1 MEKLPFLEDIY
12 PQNLLYAVTIRSP
25 IAKGHLKSIQ
35 VPSLPE
41 GFSLITAKDIP
52 GRNLLINSKIPI
64 LAHAQLSYIGE
75 PVALLLG
82 PDKSKLDELVS
93 GCAVITEEE
102 TPVFSVKDGEVAYE
116 RVVTIGNTEEE
127 FEKSGFIITGSY
139 KTGIQEHWYAEPIG
153 AITFYMEEYEKKK
166 KKAEPP
172 AKLPANNY
180 HSPLVVMTATQW
192 PFHVKHAVSSCLGLS
207 ADSVSVKPTALNLHM
222 DGKIWYPSLV
232 ACHAA
237 LCTLITKK
245 TVRLILNREED
256 FLYTPK
262 RCASNVHIASTI
274 DDDGNISS
282 TIIDIFVNL
291 GAYTVNEKEILDQV
305 CLGALS
311 LYNYKNLKLTARANY
326 TNIPPQS
333 AFSGFGMAQGF
344 FATERHVTLVSDT
357 VNKDPALWR
366 LENID
371 TKEILPLPLPKL
383 AKFSPLGDELINTVL
398 KMSDYSRKWSSYE
411 LLRQSRKGKTLQKGE
426 NPRGIGIAIGYQGN
440 SLLYDADNND
450 SYTVEVTLN
459 KDSVIEI
466 KTSITTS
473 EDYSRIWRKKA
484 NDIMGIDNVVINT
497 ENAPD
502 AGPSCSSRNITAITK
517 LVEKCCH
524 FIQKQRFRDPL
535 PITVRRSIKPQKGS
549 IRGGIWDVDDITGF
563 QKPGL
568 AAAVVEVTINLV
580 ECIPIIKGVWLAIDG
595 GKIIS
600 LNRAKRSLSRSAA
613 QALGWAYTE
622 NIEYKNG
629 VLPRKQY
636 ENFKIF
642 SPMEIP
648 PIHIDFLAGEKSESK
663 GIGEL
668 PFTCI
673 PSAFLQAVS
682 QAMDHGFKTI
692 PLKRNDI
699 WEMVRWGQHDN

>member
-25 IAKGHLKSIQ
+25 IAKGQLKSIQ

-52 GRNLLINSKIPI
+52 GRNLLINTKIPI

-75 PVALLLG
+75 PVAILMG
-82 PDKSKLDELVS
+82 PDKIKLDELVS
-93 GCAVITEEE
+93 GCAVITEDE
-102 TPVFSVKDGEVAYE
+102 TPVFSVKDGEPAYE
-116 RVVTIGNTEEE
+116 RVITIGNTEEE

-166 KKAEPP
+166 KKAE
-172 AKLPANNY
+172 LPAGNY

-192 PFHVKHAVSSCLGLS
+192 PFHVKHAVISCLGLS

-237 LCTLITKK
+237 LCTFITKK
-245 TVRLILNREED
+245 PVRLILNREED
-256 FLYTPK
+256 FLFTPK

-274 DDDGNISS
+274 DDNGNISS
-282 TIIDIFVNL
+282 TIIDIYVNL
-291 GAYTVNEKEILDQV
+291 GAYSVNGREILDQV
-305 CLGALS
+305 CLGALG
-311 LYNYKNLKLTARANY
+311 LYDYKNLKLTAKANY

-333 AFSGFGMAQGF
+333 AFCGFGMAQGF
-344 FATERHVTLVSDT
+344 FASERHVTLISDT
-357 VNKDPALWR
+357 VNNDPAIWR
-366 LENID
+366 LKNIN
-371 TKEILPLPLPKL
+371 TKSILPLPQPKMV
-383 AKFSPLGDELINTVL
+383 KHSPLGDELINTAL
-398 KMSDYSRKWSSYE
+398 KMSDYSRKWTSYE
-411 LLRQSRKGKTLQKGE
+411 LLRQSRKGKTLQKGD

-440 SLLYDADNND
+440 SLLYETEHNG

-459 KDSVIEI
+459 KDSVVEI
-466 KTSITTS
+466 TTSITTS
-473 EDYSRIWRKKA
+473 EDYGRIWRKIVS
-484 NDIMGIDNVVINT
+484 DIMGINDVKVIT

-502 AGPSCSSRNITAITK
+502 AGPSCSSRNIAAITK
-517 LVEKCCH
+517 LVEKCCAS
-524 FIQKQRFRDPL
+524 IQKQRFRDPL
-535 PITVRRSIKPQKGS
+535 PITIRRSMKPQKGS

-568 AAAVVEVTINLV
+568 AAAIVEVTIDLV
-580 ECIPIIKGVWLAIDG
+580 ECIPIIRGVWLAIDG

-600 LNRAKRSLSRSAA
+600 TNRAKRSLSRSTA
-613 QALGWAYTE
+613 QALGWAFIE
-622 NIEYKNG
+622 NIKYKNG
-629 VLPRKQY
+629 VLPRDQY
-636 ENFKIF
+636 ENFTIF
-642 SPMEIP
+642 SPKEIP
-648 PIHIDFLAGEKSESK
+648 PIHIKFLDSESSSGEPK
-663 GIGEL
+663 GIGDL

-682 QAMDHGFKTI
+682 QAMDHGFKSI